1 MTQWSVIDASELI
14 PADLVTAVKGAAR
27 LATGAIQ
34 AMQDGIDAVASV
46 PALPDL
52 PDPASVAAGAIVAA
66 LDALVTGTKA
76 HVALIPISKVI
87 PDQPPPRAPATVED
101 LQAWLDVRLGPTA
114 GTAEAYQALVS
125 GVGGNAGFYRAFLE
139 SLFDV
144 GDPNRP
150 QFVNQSD
157 AVTMTVIM
165 AGASS
170 YASAAHAASVI
181 DQLVRPAGSGGG
193 AGGRVLPIPQGV
205 IARPVAAAAG
215 GRIAVQVSW
224 DPPQGVIALPY
235 FPGLSMAVRRYAVLR
250 VTKSAATSVRG
261 VLDLFST
268 QDLTEGMTAPGA
280 EVVAVGSGLNS
291 RFLDADPPS
300 DPTAPLYYCV
310 AWEIDVVEP
319 SGMIV
324 MPFDQVS
331 GMAKVAA
338 TAPPPTASGSPPD
351 WRSVGAAMDVFP
363 GLSDVVRR
371 VLAQLESLVEGRPNP
386 TSRLKAAMKDAA
398 SMAQRLSARAG
409 DLLAD
414 VDRLQA
420 SLSRPLPSLHAIQ
433 LTSGTGGNAFLA
445 AELARRLGDL
455 SDPARPP
462 FDAGEYVCGVCVVA
476 GAPRLADLAPV
487 IALFGSLV
495 GPADD
500 GNPLLSVLTAIDTVV
515 TQAEATVFGPGMR
528 PIAPAAGGSTV
539 VVDPLTGRPPAP
551 VTPVISVGG
560 VPVAAEDPANP
571 NQGETNV
578 IPASDLC

>member
-1 MTQWSVIDASELI
+1 MTQWSVIDANTLI
-14 PADLVTAVKGAAR
+14 PADLVTAVKSAAN

-46 PALPDL
+46 PSLPDL
-52 PDPASVAAGAIVAA
+52 PDPASAAAAVIITA
-66 LDALVTGTKA
+66 LDALVSGTKA
-76 HVALIPISKVI
+76 HVVLIPISKVI

-125 GVGGNAGFYRAFLE
+125 GTGGNAGFYRAFLE

-150 QFVNQSD
+150 QFLNQSD

-165 AGASS
+165 AGAAS

-205 IARPVAAAAG
+205 SARPVAAAAG
-215 GRIAVQVSW
+215 GRIAIQVSW
-224 DPPQGVIALPY
+224 DPPQNVIALPY
-235 FPGLSMAVRRYAVLR
+235 FPGLSMAVQRYAVIR
-250 VTKSAATSVRG
+250 VTRSSATSVRG
-261 VLDLFST
+261 VLDLFPT
-268 QDLTEGMTAPGA
+268 QNLTEGMSAKDA
-280 EVVAVGSGLNS
+280 KVVAVGSGLNS
-291 RFLDADPPS
+291 RFLDADPPT

-310 AWEIDVVEP
+310 AWEVDVVEP
-319 SGMIV
+319 SGTV
-324 MPFDQVS
+324 TMPFDQVS

-351 WRSVGAAMDVFP
+351 WRSVGVAMDVFP
-363 GLSDVVRR
+363 GLSDTVRR
-371 VLAQLESLVEGRPNP
+371 VLAQLESLLQGRPSP
-386 TSRLKAAMKDAA
+386 TSRLAAAMKDAA
-398 SMAQRLSARAG
+398 SMAQRLSARSG

-420 SLSRPLPSLHAIQ
+420 SLSRPLPSLHAVQ

-476 GAPRLADLAPV
+476 GAPRLADLVPV

-500 GNPLLSVLTAIDTVV
+500 NNPLLSVLTAIDTVV
-515 TQAEATVFGPGMR
+515 TQAEVDVFDPGMR
-528 PIAPAAGGSTV
+528 PVVRAAGQPITA
-539 VVDPLTGRPPAP
+539 VDPLTGRPPAP
-551 VTPVISVGG
+551 TTQVISAAG
-560 VPVAAEDPANP
+560 VPAATEDAANP
-571 NQGETNV
+571 NQGDTNV
-578 IPASDLC
+578 TPTSDLC